1 MKMRKMIPFVL
12 SLGIL
17 CVAGFALAQDQSQA
31 KKPKPG
37 PLTGTWECMAHGG
50 SQGDMPFT
58 LYLEQTKDSLT
69 GSVSSPMGGTQISA
83 GTVKKDDVEIH
94 IDTPQGNY
102 QLTAKL
108 KKGELSG
115 KWTSDTENGTWE
127 GKKQAAAESK

>member
-1 MKMRKMIPFVL
+1 MKMRRIVPIVLVL
-12 SLGIL
+12 SL
-17 CVAGFALAQDQSQA
+17 VVAAGFAQNEA

-37 PLTGTWECMAHGG
+37 PLTGTWECTAHGG
-50 SQGDMPFT
+50 SQGDLPFT
-58 LYLEQTKDSLT
+58 LYLEQSKDSLT

-115 KWTSDTENGTWE
+115 KWTSDNENGTWE
-127 GKKQAAAESK
+127 GKKQASSEKQ

>member
-1 MKMRKMIPFVL
+1 MKMRKVVPFVL
-12 SLGIL
+12 CLGVL
-17 CVAGFALAQDQSQA
+17 LVTGFAQAQSQA

-37 PLTGTWECMAHGG
+37 PLTGTWECTAHGG

-115 KWTSDTENGTWE
+115 KWTSGTWE
-127 GKKQAAAESK
+127 GKKQAASESK

>member
-1 MKMRKMIPFVL
+1 
-12 SLGIL
+12 
-17 CVAGFALAQDQSQA
+17 
-31 KKPKPG
+31 
-37 PLTGTWECMAHGG
+37 
-50 SQGDMPFT
+50 MPFT

-127 GKKQAAAESK
+127 GKKQAASESK

>member
-1 MKMRKMIPFVL
+1 MKMRKVVPIVITL
-12 SLGIL
+12 SLA
-17 CVAGFALAQDQSQA
+17 VAAVFAQSEA

-37 PLTGTWECMAHGG
+37 PLTGTWECTAHGG
-50 SQGDMPFT
+50 SQGDLPFT

-83 GTVKKDDVEIH
+83 GTVKKDEVEIH

-115 KWTSDTENGTWE
+115 KWTSDTESGTWE
-127 GKKQAAAESK
+127 GKKQASSEK